1 MYHTFLPVH
10 YVFSAS
16 DKRYFGN
23 AISRWHRSG
32 AGKAS
37 SGHWTLLLFA
47 LIFDCA
53 SHSYRNLPCSEF
65 CLYFSA
71 SSFQYTV
78 DNNVRSVFKICHHH
92 HYGDAMFST
101 LIWCRASAGFFFFS
115 VSCGDCTGIIYIL
128 YFIFYIYIYINIYN
142 TYIGDSM
149 INLRCSNVFFSLY
162 TPWTVHISGELRK
175 KWRVKKKWRVTKL
188 WRHKWRVTA
197 GHA

>member
-1 MYHTFLPVH
+1 MGVHCHFNMFLEVREYTYLFWMLCLDHFSPCIILSFPVH

-37 SGHWTLLLFA
+37 RGHRTLLLFA
-47 LIFDCA
+47 LKFDCA
-53 SHSYRNLPCSEF
+53 SHAYRNLPCPEF

-101 LIWCRASAGFFFFS
+101 LTWCRAPAG
-115 VSCGDCTGIIYIL
+115 
-128 YFIFYIYIYINIYN
+128 
-142 TYIGDSM
+142 
-149 INLRCSNVFFSLY
+149 
-162 TPWTVHISGELRK
+162 
-175 KWRVKKKWRVTKL
+175 
-188 WRHKWRVTA
+188 
-197 GHA
+197 